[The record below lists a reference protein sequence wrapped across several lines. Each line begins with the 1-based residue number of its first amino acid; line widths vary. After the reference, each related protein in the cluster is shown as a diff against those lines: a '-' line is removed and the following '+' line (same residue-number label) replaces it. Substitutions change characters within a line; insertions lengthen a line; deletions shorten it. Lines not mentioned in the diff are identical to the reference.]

1 MPNRGPDRRKE
12 ERRKDNTPVAQE
24 KRTGEERRTGK
35 DRRSGEDKRN

>member
-1 MPNRGPDRRKE
+1 MPNRGPDRRQE

-24 KRTGEERRTGK
+24 KRTGEERRTEK